1 LEEVVGMAGL
11 TYKVIE
17 IFTSE
22 GAHWKGSPLYEA
34 IVRAVAREKSGARC
48 LVTRAICGC
57 YENGEVASHRVL
69 DLSYNMPVKIEI
81 ILPAPE
87 LERILSRVEE
97 MVTDGIVIVEHK
109 EIRLHR
115 EVGEA

>member
-1 LEEVVGMAGL
+1 
-11 TYKVIE
+11 
-17 IFTSE
+17 
-22 GAHWKGSPLYEA
+22 
-34 IVRAVAREKSGARC
+34 
-48 LVTRAICGC
+48 
-57 YENGEVASHRVL
+57 
-69 DLSYNMPVKIEI
+69 MPVKIEI

-97 MVTDGIVIVEHK
+97 MVTDGIVIVEHE